1 MLNKEKYKDR
11 LEEILSVT
19 IAVSESG
26 DIFQCTNTCTNTVNC
41 KDCIFCDV
49 ACVDGA
55 RNWLNSEYK
64 EHILDEVEKEYLK
77 AVIKPFKKHVKTIM
91 KAKQVATL
99 YAITID
105 IEEKYNYETFL
116 QFPPFEKSSEMY
128 KGMELGKEYTLKE
141 LGLDND

>member
-26 DIFQCTNTCTNTVNC
+26 DIFQCTNTVNC
-41 KDCIFCDV
+41 KDCIFFGYDC
-49 ACVDGA
+49 AYKA
-55 RNWLNSEYK
+55 SKWLNSECNDNA
-64 EHILDEVEKEYLK
+64 ILTYEEKAYLS

-116 QFPPFEKSSEMY
+116 QFPPFEKSSGMY
-128 KGMELGKEYTLKE
+128 KGMELGREYTLKE

>member
-1 MLNKEKYKDR
+1 MLNKEKYAK
-11 LEEILSVT
+11 EIAE
-19 IAVSESG
+19 IAVNNES
-26 DIFQCTNTCTNTVNC
+26 IAL
-41 KDCIFCDV
+41 KDNKPISCNKIKCNDCEKHV
-49 ACVDGA
+49 PDYGCSMKKLTEWA
-55 RNWLNSEYK
+55 NSEYK
-64 EHILDEVEKEYLK
+64 KQILDEVEKEYLK

-116 QFPPFEKSSEMY
+116 QFPPFEKSSGMY
-128 KGMELGKEYTLKE
+128 QGMELGKEYTLKE

>member
-1 MLNKEKYKDR
+1 MLNIEKYRDR
-11 LEEILSVT
+11 LENYKTSLDCDIRRIRENPEEIKKCSC
-19 IAVSESG
+19 ASKSCFECRKENM
-26 DIFQCTNTCTNTVNC
+26 Q
-41 KDCIFCDV
+41 
-49 ACVDGA
+49 
-55 RNWLNSEYK
+55 WLLEEYK
-64 EHILDEVEKEYLK
+64 EQILDDAEKKYLK
-77 AVIKPFKKHVKTIM
+77 AVIKPFKQHVKTIM

-116 QFPPFEKSSEMY
+116 QFPPFEKSSGMY

>member
-1 MLNKEKYKDR
+1 MLNIERYRKE
-11 LEEILSVT
+11 LENYN
-19 IAVSESG
+19 VSLDC
-26 DIFQCTNTCTNTVNC
+26 DIRKIRENNEGIRNHLCISKTCQECRKENMQ
-41 KDCIFCDV
+41 
-49 ACVDGA
+49 
-55 RNWLNSEYK
+55 WLLAETQ
-64 EHILDEVEKEYLK
+64 ILDDAEKRYIK
-77 AVIKPFKKHVKTIM
+77 AVIKPFKQHVKTIM

-116 QFPPFEKSSEMY
+116 QFPPFEKSSGMY

>member
-1 MLNKEKYKDR
+1 MLNKEKFAK
-11 LEEILSVT
+11 EIEDILAKT

-26 DIFQCTNTCTNTVNC
+26 KIYKCTDSGNC

-116 QFPPFEKSSEMY
+116 QFPPFEKSSGMY